1 MKLQFLA
8 ALTLVSAIAF
18 DNSLKM
24 TTTQAVEIPA
34 AQKVVVS
41 TKAIAKAT
49 VKSGSFVSAEVPT
62 MGTAQIV
69 TENGQNYLQLGQNFK
84 TRNGPDLYV
93 IIYRSSAVP
102 DSGLRE
108 GSYVNLGRL
117 QNVKGSQRYAIPGN
131 VNLGQFNAAAI
142 WCRRYNATFGYA
154 SLGK

>member
-8 ALTLVSAIAF
+8 TLSLVSVVTF
-18 DNSLKM
+18 SNFLRM
-24 TTTQAVEIPA
+24 PTTKAVDIPS
-34 AQKVVVS
+34 AQNVVAS
-41 TKAIAKAT
+41 TKAVVKAT

-93 IIYRSSAVP
+93 IIYSSRAVP

-117 QNVKGSQRYAIPGN
+117 KNIKGSQRYAIPGN
-131 VNLGQFNAAAI
+131 VNLGQFHAAAI